1 MRTFIPFL
9 LGVAVV
15 LLMILAAAPNSEDRI
30 YGKVTT
36 DDGDVYE
43 GFIRWDKNEASWV
56 DVLDGTKRLDRS
68 EHRTDGRRRT
78 RKMRIFGFEFEFD
91 DDDDGWRRGGSTRTA
106 GIRFGHLRSLE
117 NNGGNRALLTL
128 RSGQEIELGK
138 SSTDIGNGV
147 RGIIVEDRGH
157 GVIELEWRDIG
168 RIDFMRVPRGVR
180 SSRSG
185 ERLYGTL
192 TTRSGLTF
200 SGYICWDIDEVLG
213 DDILDGEDE
222 RGRDHD
228 IPFAEIASIARNS
241 ARSAR
246 VTLKSGDELILHGTN
261 DVNSS
266 NNDILVLDPHLGQVR
281 VPWEQFDEVVFEDAD
296 YTYDYDRFY
305 TSGPL
310 VGDVTTRGGRTYTG
324 EIIWD
329 NDESYTWEM
338 IDGKMDGVDFDIEL
352 GLVRTIERVSSQA
365 ALVTLFDGREFELRG
380 TNDVNAQN
388 GGIYI
393 VSKYDEDR
401 VDWDEFDQVRFEKP

>member
-15 LLMILAAAPNSEDRI
+15 VVMILAAAPNSEDRI

-68 EHRTDGRRRT
+68 EHRTDRRRRT

-91 DDDDGWRRGGSTRTA
+91 DDGWRRGGATRTA

-117 NNGGNRALLTL
+117 NIGSNRARLTL

-138 SSTDIGNGV
+138 RSTDIGNGV
-147 RGIIVEDRGH
+147 RGILVEDKGH

-168 RIDFMRVPRGVR
+168 RIDFMRVPRGVQP
-180 SSRSG
+180 SRSG

-246 VTLKSGDELILHGTN
+246 VMLKSGEELILHGTN

-305 TSGPL
+305 TSSPL

-329 NDESYTWEM
+329 NDESHTWEM

-352 GLVRTIERVSSQA
+352 GLIRTIERVSSQA
-365 ALVTLFDGREFELRG
+365 ALVTLFDGRAFELRG
-380 TNDVNAQN
+380 TNDVNHQN

-393 VSKYDEDR
+393 VSKDGDVR